1 MVAVRCGV
9 EARGDVVSELS
20 PVAAAALR
28 ALKDGRELRV
38 LDRLVFNQLTEM
50 YYGVSWP
57 RIARRARARA
67 KYNCTRYPTTPA
79 AMHANIIS
87 LERTPERAKELCSTL
102 DTGGMPFTMFAA
114 QDSLEAIPQLL
125 LYWYVSPTNTSRS
138 AQ

>member
-1 MVAVRCGV
+1 MQCCAHSV
-9 EARGDVVSELS
+9 
-20 PVAAAALR
+20 
-28 ALKDGRELRV
+28 GRP
-38 LDRLVFNQLTEM
+38 
-50 YYGVSWP
+50 G
-57 RIARRARARA
+57 ARRQCAIGIG
-67 KYNCTRYPTTPA
+67 